1 MAHIEERRN
10 KNGEITS
17 YRIIVCCGYGA
28 DGKKKTQAMRWK
40 PPKEGMTQK
49 QIDKA
54 VNKAAAEFEAAC
66 IGGKVVNARKLQ
78 VLIEDWFT
86 IHETA
91 VAASTIKKYRDCCKR
106 IYPTLGHIRIDK
118 LKTADIDKF
127 LVALAD
133 ERNGNIYGQCKI
145 DLKAKLAEI
154 GLTQKAFAAKA
165 KVSANCVRS
174 CYNKERI
181 LWDNAVKIAK
191 ALKKTP
197 TSVFEKIADD
207 SKLSPKTI
215 RSYHGFLS
223 TVFSYAVKIG
233 EIAVNPCLNCT
244 LPKYETPD
252 HKILSVA
259 ETQRF
264 LQLLDEHTELK
275 YRAFFNIAIYGGFRR
290 GEILAL
296 TWDDIDFDNNM
307 VHIRRAVHWSKDK
320 GYYYTDPK
328 TKKSKRS
335 VKMTDRVMLILKQ
348 MKNDQLSAKLKYGDY
363 WNNPQRLVFT
373 ADDGSTMSMG
383 TPYKFLKKFCEEYG
397 LPRVSVHSM
406 RHLNATLL
414 ISKGTNVKTVQS
426 LLGHSTAVTTM
437 SIYAHEIQSAEAAAS
452 AALGEILEN
461 DLIKKAE

>member
-1 MAHIEERRN
+1 MAQIEKKRN
-10 KNGEITS
+10 KNGDIIS
-17 YRIIVCCGYGA
+17 YRIRVFCGYGA
-28 DGKKKTQAMRWK
+28 DGKQKSQSITWY
-40 PPKEGMTQK
+40 PKDGMTNK
-49 QIDKA
+49 QIEKA

-66 IGGKVVNARKLQ
+66 MGGKVVNARKLQ

-91 VAASTIKKYRDCCKR
+91 VSPSTIKKYRDCCKR
-106 IYPTLGHIRIDK
+106 IYPALGHIRIDK
-118 LKTADIDKF
+118 IKTADLDKF

-133 ERNGNIYGQCKI
+133 ERNGNTYGRCKI
-145 DLKAKLAEI
+145 DLEAKLKEQGI
-154 GLTQKAFAAKA
+154 TQKAFSAKA

-174 CYNKERI
+174 CYKGERI
-181 LWDNAVKIAK
+181 MWDNAVKIAK

-244 LPKYETPD
+244 LPKYEAAD

-259 ETQRF
+259 DTQRF
-264 LQLLDEHTELK
+264 LQLLDEHADLK

-290 GEILAL
+290 GEILGL

-363 WNNPQRLVFT
+363 WNNHQRLVFT

-383 TPYKFLKKFCEEYG
+383 TPYKSLKKFCEEYG